1 MSIRC
6 ERKKR
11 GLGAPLFLI
20 KRQMIFNGALHQ
32 KGRKNM
38 KNIEFVV
45 AICVPLFFMTSCT
58 CSKKTPE
65 KVETQVSSEDVK
77 RETGE
82 ALETTKTYL
91 AQQKEKYQKDA
102 ESTLNDLN
110 DKIKGLQSKAEQA
123 GTDTKSKYNEIIEG
137 LRKKQGEAQNKLNDL
152 KSKSADAWEDI
163 KSGMD
168 AALENLKNSYNEAVS
183 HFK

>member
-1 MSIRC
+1 M
-6 ERKKR
+6 KK
-11 GLGAPLFLI
+11 
-20 KRQMIFNGALHQ
+20 
-32 KGRKNM
+32 
-38 KNIEFVV
+38 IEFVA
-45 AICVPLFFMTSCT
+45 AICVPLFFMAS

-65 KVETQVSSEDVK
+65 KVETRVSSEDVK

-123 GTDTKSKYNEIIEG
+123 GTDTKAKYNEIIEG

-152 KSKSADAWEDI
+152 KSKSADAWEDV

-168 AALENLKNSYNEAVS
+168 AALENLKNSYNDAVS

>member
-1 MSIRC
+1 
-6 ERKKR
+6 
-11 GLGAPLFLI
+11 
-20 KRQMIFNGALHQ
+20 MIFNGALHQ
-32 KGRKNM
+32 KGRKSM
-38 KNIEFVV
+38 KKIEFVV
-45 AICVPLFFMTSCT
+45 AICVPLFFMTSCNN
-58 CSKKTPE
+58 SKKTPE
-65 KVETQVSSEDVK
+65 KIETKASPEDVK

-91 AQQKEKYQKDA
+91 KQEKEKYQKDA

-123 GTDTKSKYNEIIEG
+123 GTDIKAKYNEIIEG

-168 AALENLKNSYNEAVS
+168 AALENLKKSYNDAVS

>member
-1 MSIRC
+1 
-6 ERKKR
+6 
-11 GLGAPLFLI
+11 
-20 KRQMIFNGALHQ
+20 MIFNGALHQ
-32 KGRKNM
+32 KGRKSM
-38 KNIEFVV
+38 KKIEFVV
-45 AICVPLFFMTSCT
+45 AICVPLFFMTSCNN
-58 CSKKTPE
+58 SKKTPEKVEIQVSSEEVKRETPE

-91 AQQKEKYQKDA
+91 KQEKEKYQKDA

-123 GTDTKSKYNEIIEG
+123 GTDIKAKYNEIIEG

-152 KSKSADAWEDI
+152 KSKSADAWEDV

-168 AALENLKNSYNEAVS
+168 AALENLKNSYNDAVS

>member
-1 MSIRC
+1 M
-6 ERKKR
+6 KK
-11 GLGAPLFLI
+11 
-20 KRQMIFNGALHQ
+20 
-32 KGRKNM
+32 
-38 KNIEFVV
+38 IEFVV
-45 AICVPLFFMTSCT
+45 AIFISMLFITS

-65 KVETQVSSEDVK
+65 KAETKVSSEDVK
-77 RETGE
+77 RETGK

-123 GTDTKSKYNEIIEG
+123 GTDTKAKYNEIIEG

-152 KSKSADAWEDI
+152 KAKSADAWEDI

-168 AALENLKNSYNEAVS
+168 AALENLKNSYSDAVS

>member
-1 MSIRC
+1 M
-6 ERKKR
+6 
-11 GLGAPLFLI
+11 
-20 KRQMIFNGALHQ
+20 LHQ
-32 KGRKNM
+32 KGCKSM
-38 KNIEFVV
+38 KKIEFML
-45 AICVPLFFMTSCT
+45 AIFLSLFFMTS

-91 AQQKEKYQKDA
+91 KQEKEKYQKEVEA
-102 ESTLNDLN
+102 TLNDLN
-110 DKIKGLQSKAEQA
+110 DKIKALQAKAEQA
-123 GTDTKSKYNEIIEG
+123 GTDTKAKYNEIIEG
-137 LRKKQGEAQNKLNDL
+137 LRKKQEEAQNKLNDL
-152 KSKSADAWEDI
+152 KSKSADAWEDV

-168 AALENLKNSYNEAVS
+168 AALENLKKSYNDAVS

>member
-1 MSIRC
+1 
-6 ERKKR
+6 
-11 GLGAPLFLI
+11 
-20 KRQMIFNGALHQ
+20 MIFNGALHQ
-32 KGRKNM
+32 KGRKSM
-38 KNIEFVV
+38 KKIEFVA
-45 AICVPLFFMTSCT
+45 AICVPLFFMASCNN
-58 CSKKTPE
+58 SKKTPE

-123 GTDTKSKYNEIIEG
+123 GTDTKAKYNEIIEG
-137 LRKKQGEAQNKLNDL
+137 LRKKQEEAQNKLNDL
-152 KSKSADAWEDI
+152 KSKSADAWEDV

-168 AALENLKNSYNEAVS
+168 AALENLKNSYNDAVS

>member
-1 MSIRC
+1 
-6 ERKKR
+6 
-11 GLGAPLFLI
+11 
-20 KRQMIFNGALHQ
+20 MIFNGALHQ
-32 KGRKNM
+32 KGRKSM
-38 KNIEFVV
+38 KKIEFVV
-45 AICVPLFFMTSCT
+45 AICVPLFFMTSCG
-58 CSKKTPE
+58 KKTPE
-65 KVETQVSSEDVK
+65 KVETRVSSQDVN

-123 GTDTKSKYNEIIEG
+123 GTDIKAKYNEIIEG

-152 KSKSADAWEDI
+152 KSKSADAWEDV

-168 AALENLKNSYNEAVS
+168 AALENLKNSYNDAVS